1 MKDLLKASVEEF
13 LFAHIFLFVCLFFV
27 GVIGFILVLSF
38 VTMFL
43 VGFDWFW
50 NDSLN

>member
-13 LFAHIFLFVCLFFV
+13 LFAHIFFFLFFV
-27 GVIGFILVLSF
+27 GVIGFILVLFF

>member
-13 LFAHIFLFVCLFFV
+13 LFAHIFFFVLFFV
-27 GVIGFILVLSF
+27 GVIGFILVLFF

-43 VGFDWFW
+43 VGFDSFW